1 MLSKEC
7 IVATI
12 GRFVESRNAPAS
24 QACGLRPSRAQ
35 ERSREPSVG
44 PTPSRSKRLG
54 PSHVIP
60 EASAATEPKT
70 VPGCLCPLRFSASR
84 MPQTMP
90 GGLRPLSFS
99 AKRMDKTAPGG
110 LRPLRFSRSVELRGT
125 KRCERGWADLG
136 WLWLLRGFLAARC
149 CLYDR
154 DWNSGVRR
162 LRCRRFCA
170 CQRRPATGTWRSGPV
185 PSLPLC

>member
-1 MLSKEC
+1 M
-7 IVATI
+7 
-12 GRFVESRNAPAS
+12 
-24 QACGLRPSRAQ
+24 
-35 ERSREPSVG
+35 G
-44 PTPSRSKRLG
+44 PTPLTPRDTPKPATGRGAYAPRPPTPLPGYPPMLRPLAQSALA
-54 PSHVIP
+54 PHT
-60 EASAATEPKT
+60 AATEPKT
-70 VPGCLCPLRFSASR
+70 VRGCLCPLRFSASR
-84 MPQTMP
+84 MPQIVP
-90 GGLRPLSFS
+90 GGLRPLRFS
-99 AKRMDKTAPGG
+99 ARRMDKTAPGG

-162 LRCRRFCA
+162 LRCRRFCD
-170 CQRRPATGTWRSGPV
+170 CQRRPGSWRSGPA